1 MKNSNKLSPV
11 VSETENYI
19 VGMLTKYGI
28 TRLNTGKTYNMVDA
42 LARAKKLNS
51 TCEPELKYLGG
62 ERYVAVTVYE

>member
-11 VSETENYI
+11 VSETENYV

-28 TRLNTGKTYNMVDA
+28 TRLDTGKTYSMEDA
-42 LARAKKLNS
+42 LARAKELNE

-62 ERYVAVTVYE
+62 ESYVAVTVY